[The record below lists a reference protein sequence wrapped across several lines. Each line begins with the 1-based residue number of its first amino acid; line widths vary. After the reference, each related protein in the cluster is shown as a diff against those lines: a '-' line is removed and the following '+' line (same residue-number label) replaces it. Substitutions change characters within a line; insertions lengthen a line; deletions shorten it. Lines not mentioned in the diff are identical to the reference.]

1 MILPNVRASF
11 GSDDVQHLLSE
22 LGDRTRLSRKR
33 WESQLLEAGLDSVL
47 DEPETLSAISEGN
60 RVTTLSPTLAF
71 YVMVR
76 HTLLES
82 GIDDTTLADYVAAL
96 LIEFATQGRAN
107 RIARYDDKTYNYLI
121 DVVSELEDGGSDGR
135 QFLLRVHLGNFSL
148 WLSGLFPDFVVARVH
163 RRGAPGLGFYED
175 WGAAG
180 YRMASE
186 CQLAG
191 RYDLSQI
198 YCNVAERFSDV
209 RRALNKISDR
219 YLFPSSSSPVDRL
232 LRQLI
237 DADQSD

>member
-60 RVTTLSPTLAF
+60 RVTALSPTLAF

-96 LIEFATQGRAN
+96 LIEFATQGWAN

-121 DVVSELEDGGSDGR
+121 DVVSELEDGSSDGR

-191 RYDLSQI
+191 RYDLAQI

>member
-1 MILPNVRASF
+1 M
-11 GSDDVQHLLSE
+11 
-22 LGDRTRLSRKR
+22 
-33 WESQLLEAGLDSVL
+33 L
-47 DEPETLSAISEGN
+47 DEPETLSAISEGK
-60 RVTTLSPTLAF
+60 RVTALSPTLAF

-76 HTLLES
+76 HTLLEC
-82 GIDDTTLADYVAAL
+82 GIDDTILADYVAAL
-96 LIEFATQGRAN
+96 LIEFSTQGRAN

-121 DVVSELEDGGSDGR
+121 DIVSDLEEGSSEGR

-191 RYDLSQI
+191 RYDLARI
-198 YCNVAERFSDV
+198 YCNVAGRFSAV
-209 RRALNKISDR
+209 RRALNRISDR

>member
-47 DEPETLSAISEGN
+47 DEPDTLSAISEGN

-121 DVVSELEDGGSDGR
+121 DVVSELEDGSSDGR

-148 WLSGLFPDFVVARVH
+148 WLSGLFPDFVVAR
-163 RRGAPGLGFYED
+163 
-175 WGAAG
+175 
-180 YRMASE
+180 
-186 CQLAG
+186 G
-191 RYDLSQI
+191 R
-198 YCNVAERFSDV
+198 
-209 RRALNKISDR
+209 
-219 YLFPSSSSPVDRL
+219 PP
-232 LRQLI
+232 
-237 DADQSD
+237 